1 MRGIGDLCELECHV
15 AGSGEGNLQYSC
27 MNVCESAINKSRNGF
42 CKQNKLS

>member
-15 AGSGEGNLQYSC
+15 AGSWEGNLQYSC
-27 MNVCESAINKSRNGF
+27 MNVSEWAINKSRNGF